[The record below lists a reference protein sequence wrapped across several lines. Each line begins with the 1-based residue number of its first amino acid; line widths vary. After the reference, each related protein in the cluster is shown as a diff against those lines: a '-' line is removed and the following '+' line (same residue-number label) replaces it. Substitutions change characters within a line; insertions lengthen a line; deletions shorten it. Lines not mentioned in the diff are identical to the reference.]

1 MEDLTMTIIEASDYR
16 FDVGTRGPIVTF
28 SAVRIDRT
36 DPSPDDERLIKEY
49 LEDLGK
55 WEVVIKAFSNL
66 LGEAVSKP
74 PPSIKTFSPGAYRI
88 EAKVD
93 EEYVR
98 GTISLAKEER
108 WRRRE
113 GSLSIDEI
121 LPQLKNVDKWRNLQ
135 RAISS
140 LGIGGPFT
148 HAGA

>member
-1 MEDLTMTIIEASDYR
+1 
-16 FDVGTRGPIVTF
+16 
-28 SAVRIDRT
+28 
-36 DPSPDDERLIKEY
+36 LIKEY